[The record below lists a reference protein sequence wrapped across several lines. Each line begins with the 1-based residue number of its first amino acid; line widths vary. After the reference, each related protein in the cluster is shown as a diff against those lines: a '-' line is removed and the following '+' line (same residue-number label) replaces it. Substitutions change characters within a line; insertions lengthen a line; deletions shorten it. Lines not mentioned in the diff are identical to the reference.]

1 MPCGHVSSHLRTR
14 QLEKCRMSFTI
25 KNTQC
30 AARAREFRREPE
42 SSEPIPLN
50 QDDGSIRLN
59 IVLLC
64 HLWLSEPVD
73 FGNLQIIR
81 GITKSLKVAQC
92 LILNWIN
99 CREKQKN
106 SEWFLHVPNDFLNS
120 CSRCGGLEIA
130 GVQNVVLHRSDIA
143 QEH

>member
-1 MPCGHVSSHLRTR
+1 
-14 QLEKCRMSFTI
+14 MSFTV

-30 AARAREFRREPE
+30 TARARKFRRESE
-42 SSEPIPLN
+42 SSEPITLN
-50 QDDGSIRLN
+50 QDDGSISLN

-64 HLWLSEPVD
+64 HLWLSEPID

-81 GITKSLKVAQC
+81 GITKSLKVAQR
-92 LILNWIN
+92 LILNRIN

-120 CSRCGGLEIA
+120 CSRRGGLEIA
-130 GVQNVVLHRSDIA
+130 GVQNVVPRGSDIA